1 VTISFP
7 SWLFYVFGV
16 IAVIISVGLISWAVI
31 RVERWISKRNESKY
45 LDR

>member
-1 VTISFP
+1 M
-7 SWLFYVFGV
+7 FYVLGV